1 MDISPKNEIDFIK
14 ILATLLKGKYIILG
28 TSIFCLIVGFLKYK
42 MQKPYFE
49 VASLVIK
56 KTTGN
61 TFGASSNAMNL
72 LGGGGVNNFTDD
84 LKSTFTSNMILSHVV
99 DTLNLKINY
108 LKKGFF
114 YDTELYKDCP
124 FVVVFDENSPQP
136 IDFPFKIKLLEN
148 NTFRISA
155 DSFEEIML
163 FDYKNKKYIY
173 KKKDFEGIEKVL
185 HFGAPLKTD
194 FFSFK
199 ILQRNPNQKIKKPF
213 QYFFTFTDKTTLIR
227 NIKYSIDIQN
237 DGKESKDNLII
248 SIKTDHIQRGIAIL
262 NRCIFFL
269 QKYEVDAKNIESNYS
284 IDFINK
290 KINDVVD
297 TLNFLENKQ
306 ILYRQN
312 KKILSVD
319 SKSYEII
326 NRLQSIDEQKINYE
340 NKKSYINYLKE
351 YVSKNMGKD
360 KMLAP
365 SFFGID
371 DAMILGAY
379 NSLNALNL
387 SLIDN
392 KFAASET
399 TPYRY
404 EIQRRIDQYQ
414 QKFLHSIE
422 ERQKSN
428 KIWLKQIN
436 KEKNRWE
443 NELKKLPNYKRNLLT
458 IQRRISFF
466 LQRYN
471 LLISKRENLQIIKA
485 NNLPD
490 TKIID
495 PPYLLGMAK
504 KRGLK
509 FYLAVGLAAGIFL
522 GVFVVLGIDFIKYLR
537 KELREL
543 KDA

>member
-42 MQKPYFE
+42 KQKPYFE
-49 VASLVIK
+49 VVSLVVK

-72 LGGGGVNNFTDD
+72 LGGGVNNFTDD
-84 LKSTFTSNMILSHVV
+84 LKSTFTSNMILSQVV

-185 HFGAPLKTD
+185 HFGSPLKTD

-213 QYFFTFTDKTTLIR
+213 QYFFSFTDKTNVIR
-227 NIKYSIDIQN
+227 NIKYSMDIRN

-466 LQRYN
+466 LQREN

-495 PPYLLGMAK
+495 APYLLGMVK

-509 FYLAVGLAAGIFL
+509 FFLVVGLAAGIFL
-522 GVFVVLGIDFIKYLR
+522 GTFIVLGIDFIKYLR